1 MTARPGRA
9 RTETSEPDKT
19 RSTPK
24 FTVLENAL
32 SREPESEAAACAC
45 RCLIK
50 AYAADPDA
58 FPKDLI
64 VRVALDH
71 ALGAFRLDDTLSPT

>member
-1 MTARPGRA
+1 M
-9 RTETSEPDKT
+9 
-19 RSTPK
+19 
-24 FTVLENAL
+24 FNVLEKAL
-32 SREPESEAAACAC
+32 SGEPESEAAAFVC

-58 FPKDLI
+58 LPKDLI

-71 ALGAFRLDDTLSPT
+71 ALGAFRLDD